1 MQDAIENFR
10 AIYTFSCSFRF
21 DTLALLHYQML
32 CFKENTVNK
41 PYLEK
46 AKAEVFVTVICD
58 CKKDEKC

>member
-1 MQDAIENFR
+1 MV
-10 AIYTFSCSFRF
+10 
-21 DTLALLHYQML
+21 

-58 CKKDEKC
+58 CKKDEKSWKQSLRDCGLF